1 MKYKF
6 GLLGLLVIIGFT
18 AGMQKA
24 SSVNKSSHYFFD
36 KESWQKVVPENF
48 KRDKNPAFEY
58 VKDNPNLPRV
68 LLIGDS
74 ISIQYTKAVR
84 ELLKDKANVY
94 RVTANAS
101 NTTFTLKNIDT
112 WLGDVKWDVIHFNL
126 GLHDLLIGPDVNT
139 YGRNMQKLIDKMKAT
154 GATLIWATTTPIP
167 QGVTYRKPGQEI
179 PYNAKAMEVINKNGI
194 HVDDL
199 SFTLQRQKVVQKPAD
214 VHLTPF
220 GGEILGG
227 EVACHILMVLQERTE
242 NSTK

>member
-1 MKYKF
+1 M
-6 GLLGLLVIIGFT
+6 
-18 AGMQKA
+18 
-24 SSVNKSSHYFFD
+24 
-36 KESWQKVVPENF
+36 
-48 KRDKNPAFEY
+48 
-58 VKDNPNLPRV
+58 
-68 LLIGDS
+68 LIGDS

-94 RVTANAS
+94 RVPANAS

-112 WLGDVKWDVIHFNL
+112 WLGDVKWDVIHFNW

-139 YGRNMQKLIDKMKAT
+139 YGENMQKLIDKMKAT

-179 PYNAKAMEVINKNGI
+179 LYNAKAMEVINKNGI

-199 SFTLQRQKVVQKPAD
+199 YSFTLQRQKVAQKPAD

-220 GGEILGG
+220 GVEILGG
-227 EVACHILMVLQERTE
+227 EVACHILMELQERQEKKIE
-242 NSTK
+242 NIKN